1 MCKLHSL
8 NNFDNGSWSAW
19 QNYILT
25 RIQEKIIDSERKDR
39 KRSQGKE
46 TSKNVE
52 QENMATRKN
61 IKAQDQVW
69 KRLRNGRTENTKTHR
84 EQEYE
89 GRREKPKK
97 EKKKNGSFHLYT

>member
-1 MCKLHSL
+1 M
-8 NNFDNGSWSAW
+8 W

-25 RIQEKIIDSERKDR
+25 RIQEKIIDRKRKDRKR

-52 QENMATRKN
+52 QENMATRKK

-69 KRLRNGRTENTKTHR
+69 KRLRNGRTENTKTHSK
-84 EQEYE
+84 QEYE

-97 EKKKNGSFHLYT
+97 EKKKNGSFHLHT